1 MHEERAGGGGKYF
14 TALMVGMVP
23 VWGLSWL
30 LFGGPPTGV
39 FGWVLGAVAFALGY
53 VVFNA
58 FGQFYTSGRRICPYC
73 RKRIPERAVAC
84 HRCGRNVGG

>member
-53 VVFNA
+53 VVSVSERPSPRWTCSSA
-58 FGQFYTSGRRICPYC
+58 FGAARR
-73 RKRIPERAVAC
+73 
-84 HRCGRNVGG
+84 